1 MSGQTA
7 TRSRI
12 LNILQVVVS
21 LIGLTVIVLT
31 QDVAHAVHTLAGMAW
46 LPFLIALL
54 GILGGH
60 LVRAY
65 RWGLLAWALD
75 MRVRWRC
82 LAALYF
88 VGAFFSLFLPTGV
101 GGDAVKMY
109 ELSRQGHKTA
119 AAISSVLVD
128 RFLGLFV
135 LFAIALLALI
145 ASPELAGPQVWFIVG
160 PVFIASLISV
170 ALLVQ
175 RTWIESW
182 GQRLGLG
189 GVLGQIKILRE
200 LYESLHLYSAGAL
213 LKATAIAVVWNLI
226 LILAYHLLGRAVGID
241 LSAWHYL
248 LLVPVISILELIPSL
263 GGLGIREGATVLLFG
278 QLGVAQTQALALA
291 LAYDLIL
298 VSAGFVG
305 ALVYLTQGIQRM
317 RSAVE

>member
-241 LSAWHYL
+241 LSAWYYL